1 MPEVI
6 TLGETMV
13 LFDPA
18 TPGPLR
24 YVHEFTK
31 RIGGAET
38 NFAIGVVRLGHS
50 AGWISRLGDDEFGR
64 FILQTVRGEGVDTAQ
79 VRIDPRAPTGLFF
92 KERLGEATGVYYY
105 RAGSAASRLAPEDID
120 ESYVRAGR
128 WLHITGIT
136 PALSAT
142 AREAVLRAV
151 EVARRAGLEVSF
163 DPNMRLKLWSREEA
177 APVFRA
183 LAAQSTVL
191 LPGLDE
197 AEIIL
202 GEPPGALVELPASD
216 RGLREISARLHA
228 LGPRIVALK
237 LGDAG
242 AAASDGTRLVRALPH
257 RVHVVDP
264 IGAGDAFAA
273 GLVTGLLEELS
284 LEQTVERANAMGAL
298 VLTVPGDWEALPS
311 RAQLDAFLA
320 GAGRV
325 LR

>member
-13 LFDPA
+13 LLDPA

-31 RIGGAET
+31 RMGGAET

-64 FILQTVRGEGVDTAQ
+64 FILQTVRGEGVDTSQ
-79 VRIDPRAPTGLFF
+79 VRIDPHAPTGLFF

-120 ESYVRAGR
+120 EAYVRSGR
-128 WLHITGIT
+128 WLHVTGIT
-136 PALSAT
+136 PALSRT
-142 AREAVLRAV
+142 ARDAVLRAV
-151 EVARRAGLEVSF
+151 AVARAAGLEVSF
-163 DPNMRLKLWSREEA
+163 DPNMRLKLWSREQA
-177 APVFRA
+177 QPVFRA
-183 LAAQSTVL
+183 LAAQCTVL

-197 AEIIL
+197 AEIML
-202 GEPPGALVELPASD
+202 DEPPGTLLDHVATEA
-216 RGLREISARLHA
+216 GLWEVCARLHA

-237 LGDAG
+237 LGEAG
-242 AAASDGTRLVRALPH
+242 AAASDGTQIVRARPH
-257 RVHVVDP
+257 QVRVVDP

-273 GLVTGLLEELS
+273 GLVTGLLEGLS
-284 LEQTVERANAMGAL
+284 LRQALERANAMGAFA
-298 VLTVPGDWEALPS
+298 LTVPGDWEALPS
-311 RAQLDAFLA
+311 RAQLEAFLA